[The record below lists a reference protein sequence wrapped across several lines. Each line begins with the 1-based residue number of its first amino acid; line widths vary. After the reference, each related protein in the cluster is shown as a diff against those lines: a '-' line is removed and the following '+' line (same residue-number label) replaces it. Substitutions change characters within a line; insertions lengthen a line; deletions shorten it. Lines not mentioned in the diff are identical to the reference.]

1 MQPTLSRLL
10 ATALAEMCTVPNSEI
25 MLTTSTRPSWNR
37 LFSSAEGMPMYRI
50 LRIMAGRG
58 RHTAPQVTRAGL
70 SCRVVVA
77 RMSTAPTMRETS
89 VGTATPATP
98 ILSTKTQK
106 ALPQTLMMFIS
117 TLTRMDTALL
127 PTDRKMAAPA
137 LYSARN
143 G

>member
-1 MQPTLSRLL
+1 
-10 ATALAEMCTVPNSEI
+10 
-25 MLTTSTRPSWNR
+25 
-37 LFSSAEGMPMYRI
+37 MYRI

-89 VGTATPATP
+89 VGTARRPTP

-117 TLTRMDTALL
+117 TLTRMDTALCP
-127 PTDRKMAAPA
+127 PTGRWPAPA